1 MIHSWPNLN
10 VLFCFQIF
18 VTFDLL
24 WYCSNVCLE
33 ICNATGWYLFKINQ
47 TATNASNNATTSTN
61 SNSTQRKNNRWKR
74 NLYLYITEEKRK
86 PDANRELELVNWSCS
101 HRVISQ
107 KTVKKLPLLILVFVL
122 LLKSYSEWSK
132 NNQKKFEI
140 LVKNDIYVGRLS
152 FLLTLFREWQ
162 YLD

>member
-1 MIHSWPNLN
+1 MIHRQISIFF
-10 VLFCFQIF
+10 LFLFQIF

-101 HRVISQ
+101 HTVVSR
-107 KTVKKLPLLILVFVL
+107 KTVKNCPFWFLFLFYCWNPIQNGQKIIKKS
-122 LLKSYSEWSK
+122 LK
-132 NNQKKFEI
+132 KKS
-140 LVKNDIYVGRLS
+140 L
-152 FLLTLFREWQ
+152 
-162 YLD
+162 

>member
-101 HRVISQ
+101 HRVVLR

-122 LLKSYSEWSK
+122 LLKSNSEWSK
-132 NNQKKFEI
+132 NNQKKFEKK
-140 LVKNDIYVGRLS
+140 VWN
-152 FLLTLFREWQ
+152 F
-162 YLD
+162 